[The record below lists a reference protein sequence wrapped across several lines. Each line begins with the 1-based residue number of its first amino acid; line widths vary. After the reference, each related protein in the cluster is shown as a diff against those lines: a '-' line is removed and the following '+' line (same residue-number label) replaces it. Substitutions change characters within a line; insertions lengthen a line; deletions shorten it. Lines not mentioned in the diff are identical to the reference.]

1 MGIYGGAMY
10 VTQREEIQGYYGV
23 VLSGA
28 AARTGK
34 RKEKEN
40 KKYMKSIY
48 GRRVYK
54 KTQRRVR
61 KTESK
66 KWHNR
71 LEVRCNTADTI
82 AQYCI
87 G

>member
-1 MGIYGGAMY
+1 MG
-10 VTQREEIQGYYGV
+10 

-48 GRRVYK
+48 RRSVYK

-61 KTESK
+61 KIESK
-66 KWHNR
+66 KGYNR
-71 LEVRCNTADTI
+71 L
-82 AQYCI
+82 
-87 G
+87 